1 MDGSETRLHAVWLR
15 DYHLVTGWASKSSHL
30 GLRQKPADTHRTGW
44 QQPMRSAEPYTCSPH
59 SHTFSCFG
67 AVSSAP
73 VGINDPGKMLGLLAA
88 PPWCSVIVCGELP
101 GEEVWY
107 LPQDG

>member
-1 MDGSETRLHAVWLR
+1 
-15 DYHLVTGWASKSSHL
+15 
-30 GLRQKPADTHRTGW
+30 
-44 QQPMRSAEPYTCSPH
+44 MRSAEPYTCGPH

-107 LPQDG
+107 LPQDGEEAVPWAGKCELVA